1 MTKQQALKLA
11 IKALDH
17 EIQRFAFDAMLL
29 EVLNLDTPATR
40 NAAAKRKRY
49 QAAQQVLQEETL
61 GGQES
66 PYPRHS

>member
-1 MTKQQALKLA
+1 MTRQQAVKLA

-29 EVLNLDTPATR
+29 EVLHLDTPATR

-49 QAAQQVLQEETL
+49 QAARQVLQEETL
-61 GGQES
+61 GGRGATN
-66 PYPRHS
+66 PRH